1 MSVVVA
7 ILLLFVGLPVL
18 TTVLALAGRR
28 ARRLLGALAAAGGGV
43 LLLGGR
49 FTPAGPGAGG
59 WLLLGLALLLLVP
72 QMRSGSGPRLALPA
86 RGGGRRRRT
95 RIDPSAV
102 GGIWSALLRDAVAA
116 RDQFVAVARRAPAG
130 AIRDQLTDLRA
141 DVDHALAQAWDRARR
156 GWDLEGAAAGAAA
169 AASAQRPRARWGRG
183 WSVGPEWHDP
193 RVREAQR
200 SRDEA
205 AARLAAAVAEE
216 RAQLQVLVAR
226 LGEAACS
233 AAELSAAG
241 QGVVAPLPGSDRS
254 RELVDR
260 LSSLRAA
267 LTEAGAA

>member
-1 MSVVVA
+1 MNVIVA

-18 TTVLALAGRR
+18 TTVLAVAGRR
-28 ARRLLGALAAAGGGV
+28 ARAFLGALAAVGGGT
-43 LLLGGR
+43 LLAAGR
-49 FTPAGPGAGG
+49 FAPAGPGAGG
-59 WLLLGLALLLLVP
+59 WLLLGLAFLLLVP
-72 QMRSGSGPRLALPA
+72 QLRSGSRPRLALPA
-86 RGGGRRRRT
+86 RAGGRPRRM

-116 RDQFVAVARRAPAG
+116 RDQFVAVGRRAPAG
-130 AIRDQLTDLRA
+130 AIRDQLNDLRA
-141 DVDHALAQAWDRARR
+141 DVDHALGQAWDRARR
-156 GWDLEGAAAGAAA
+156 GWELEGAAAGVAA

-183 WSVGPEWHDP
+183 WFVGPEWHDP

-200 SRDEA
+200 SRDQA
-205 AARLAAAVAEE
+205 AARLAAALAEE

-241 QGVVAPLPGSDRS
+241 QGVLAPVPGTDRS

-267 LTEAGAA
+267 LTEASAA